1 MMNMSL
7 TVILRALLYA
17 SLAFM
22 VYDFVKIQ
30 QQFELMKRGYLDG
43 FSVYISKLPGQLFI
57 VITIILLLLN
67 VIQLVVVKKNKQAKI
82 KDYILP
88 EYDVS
93 DERSIEV
100 TGKAVRIS
108 FVFILFYSFFIL
120 GSYMFIPNYFLD
132 YVWYPMFSTASIPI
146 VGLIIYLVSFRV
158 IYSR

>member
-22 VYDFVKIQ
+22 VYDFVRVQ
-30 QQFELMKRGYLDG
+30 QQFELLSRGYIDG
-43 FSVYISKLPGQLFI
+43 FSVYISNWPGQLFI
-57 VITIILLLLN
+57 VITIILLLMN
-67 VIQLVVVKKNKQAKI
+67 VVQLIVVKKNKQAKI

-93 DERSIEV
+93 DERSVEV

-108 FVFILFYSFFIL
+108 FVFILVYSFFLL

-132 YVWYPMFSTASIPI
+132 YIWYPMFSTASIPI
-146 VGLIIYLVSFRV
+146 VGLIIYLISFRV
-158 IYSR
+158 LYSR